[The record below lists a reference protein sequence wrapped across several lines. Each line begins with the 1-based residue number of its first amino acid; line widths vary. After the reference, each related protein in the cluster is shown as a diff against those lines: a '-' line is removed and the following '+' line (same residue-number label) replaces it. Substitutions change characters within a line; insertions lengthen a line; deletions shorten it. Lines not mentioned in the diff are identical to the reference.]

1 MSGKVFLAGAAVIA
15 AAAGGYWWIATPQ
28 ATEAGIDR
36 LRGELEATLGPAAKA
51 VTLTPQGDH
60 YTVVIDPTPVL
71 APRLAGTAA
80 KASITPYT
88 MRLTPEGKGVWHLE
102 GDPQT
107 VDLHLQTPQ
116 PQGFPPQSFDYRLEG
131 MQVSGRFDESLRTMT
146 EVDSKVLRII
156 MHQLDPQGAAGTV
169 ETTTTQGPM
178 TSQTRAKQG
187 ATGLEV
193 SGHMTVAAVEQTIVL
208 PKPQRQG
215 TAGTLAPAAV
225 PQKIVIR
232 MHAVQSD
239 GTLTGLRWDEIL
251 TLLRKLVALR
261 PDGQPVPNAARPEV
275 VQMMRDVLPL
285 FDGMTSTTAMTDL
298 TIDAFGKRFALA
310 RVEAAV
316 DSSGM
321 TDRAHLREVVTL
333 EGLSLPPELAAD
345 WALPIVPKQ
354 LRLDISAADLD
365 LNAAAALVLD
375 ATRTGETTTTP
386 AFNAKLAAALMPEGT
401 IALALG
407 PSHIE
412 GEGYRFEAEAEK
424 RIGPD
429 TGVPQPFSA
438 KLRLAGL
445 DTLLTALQ
453 KAPEDVRQVAMALMM
468 TRGFAKVE
476 PDGALSW
483 ALATT
488 PAGILTVNGTPLSG
502 LKGMMP

>member
-1 MSGKVFLAGAAVIA
+1 MNGKAFLAGAAVIA
-15 AAAGGYWWIATPQ
+15 VAAGGYWWIATPHVTQ
-28 ATEAGIDR
+28 AEVER

-80 KASITPYT
+80 KATITPYT
-88 MRLTPEGKGVWHLE
+88 MRLTPEGKGFWHLE

-107 VDLHLQTPQ
+107 VDLHLQIPR
-116 PQGFPPQSFDYRLEG
+116 PQGLPPTRLDYRLEG
-131 MQVSGRFDESLRTMT
+131 MQVSGRIDESLHAMT

-156 MHQLDPQGAAGTV
+156 MHQIDPQGAAGTV

-187 ATGLEV
+187 ATGLEL
-193 SGHMTVAAVEQTIVL
+193 SGHATVGTVEQTIAL
-208 PKPQRQG
+208 PTPQRQG
-215 TAGTLAPAAV
+215 GAGTLAPAPV

-232 MHAVQSD
+232 MHDVQSD

-251 TLLRKLVALR
+251 TLVRKLVALR
-261 PDGQPVPNAARPEV
+261 PDGQPVPTAARPEV
-275 VQMMRDVLPL
+275 VQLMRDALPL
-285 FDGMTSTTAMTDL
+285 FDGVTSTTSMTNV
-298 TIDAFGKRFALA
+298 TIDAFGKSFALA
-310 RVEAAV
+310 RAEASLE
-316 DSSGM
+316 SSGM

-333 EGLSLPPELAAD
+333 EGLSLPPGLGAD

-354 LRLDISAADLD
+354 LRVDISAADLD
-365 LNAAAALVLD
+365 LKAAAGLVLD
-375 ATRTGETTTTP
+375 ATKTGETTNTP

-407 PSHIE
+407 PSHIQ

-424 RIGPD
+424 RVGPN
-429 TGVPQPFSA
+429 TGAPQPFSA

-445 DTLLTALQ
+445 DTLLTVLQ
-453 KAPEDVRQVAMALMM
+453 KAPEDVRQVSMALMM
-468 TRGFAKVE
+468 TRGFAKVA

-483 ALATT
+483 ALTTT
-488 PAGILTVNGTPLSG
+488 PEGILTVNGTPLSG